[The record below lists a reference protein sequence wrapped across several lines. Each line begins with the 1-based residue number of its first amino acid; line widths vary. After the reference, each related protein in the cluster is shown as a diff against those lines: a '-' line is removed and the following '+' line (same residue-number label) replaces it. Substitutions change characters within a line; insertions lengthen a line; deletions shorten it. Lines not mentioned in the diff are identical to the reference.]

1 MSVMLISSRFVTTT
15 LIPAE
20 AFAEGGE
27 VNGRAIAYL
36 AHSFFGDIFGTVYDL
51 STILIPPLSL

>member
-1 MSVMLISSRFVTTT
+1 MSVMLISSRFVTT